1 MSRSQG
7 CPKLLKLASRHPL
20 PSPWW
25 YRPDYADPDY
35 SRRFYLV
42 YGKDS
47 VRSELEQSFFDE
59 SIHSGQTLLDI
70 GCGGGEFAR
79 TMARKGVR
87 VTGIDLGPFPIEQAI
102 EQTRKLGI
110 QCEWI
115 QGDFFKHEFAD
126 RFDWITLLGTQLQEF
141 PPEELDALFGKSASL
156 LKNEGKLICCAQRF
170 EPSERE
176 YSSYWYLPE
185 HCLYTDKKALVLGEN
200 FYYPEERIRVLR
212 EYALEIQTGRVL
224 SGGSTEKEY
233 APEELD
239 QASAARGLKRTAAY
253 GDFDRSEWTPES
265 PRLIAIFE
273 KA

>member
-59 SIHSGQTLLDI
+59 LVQPGQSLLDI
-70 GCGGGEFAR
+70 GCGGGAFACE
-79 TMARKGVR
+79 MGRKGVQ
-87 VTGIDLGPFPIEQAI
+87 VTGIDLGAFPIERAI
-102 EQTRKLGI
+102 EEAREAGI
-110 QCEWI
+110 QGEWI
-115 QGDFFKHEFAD
+115 CGNVFEHEFKN
-126 RFDWITLLGTQLQEF
+126 RFDWITLMGTQLQEF
-141 PPEELDALFGKSASL
+141 PPDEVDTLFAKAASL
-156 LKNEGKLICCAQRF
+156 LKDGGQLVCFAQRF

-185 HCLYTDKKALVLGEN
+185 QCLYTDKKALVLGEN

-233 APEELD
+233 APEELG
-239 QASAARGLKRTAAY
+239 QASAARGLKMTSLY